1 MARWAEMPF
10 QMAGN
15 GYLKAGKG
23 LVGDNFVS
31 LDDIYPYLASKYD
44 LGAKPV
50 KIGLKPLK
58 IGLINFFFGSGYPVW
73 GV

>member
-1 MARWAEMPF
+1 
-10 QMAGN
+10 MAGN
-15 GYLKAGKG
+15 WYLKAGNG
-23 LVGDNFVS
+23 LVGHNFVS

-44 LGAKPV
+44 FGPKPE